1 MTLAVP
7 EVVAVK
13 VDVHVAVAAVPDN
26 EHAVKLPVTPVWP
39 RVTVPV
45 GVVAPVVE
53 VSVTETVHVE
63 PWMATTGVMQLTVVV
78 VTASPIVTGKA
89 VLGLEAWVASPL

>member
-1 MTLAVP
+1 MP

-13 VDVHVAVAAVPDN
+13 VDVHVAVATVPDK
-26 EHAVKLPVTPVWP
+26 EQVVKLPVTPVWI

-63 PWMATTGVMQLTVVV
+63 PWLTATGVVQLTVVV
-78 VTASPIVTGKA
+78 VTARPIVTGKA
-89 VLGLEAWVASPL
+89 VLRLEA

>member
-13 VDVHVAVAAVPDN
+13 VEVHVAVAVVPDS
-26 EHAVKLPVTPVWP
+26 EQVVKLPVTPVSA

-45 GVVAPVVE
+45 GVAAPVVE
-53 VSVTETVHVE
+53 ASVTDTLHVE
-63 PWMATTGVMQLTVVV
+63 ASLTTTGVVQLTVIV
-78 VTASPIVTGKA
+78 VTASPIVTGKD
-89 VLGLEAWVASPL
+89 VLTLEAWVESPL

>member
-1 MTLAVP
+1 VP

-13 VDVHVAVAAVPDN
+13 VDVHVAVATVPDK
-26 EHAVKLPVTPVWP
+26 EQVVKLPVTPVWI

-53 VSVTETVHVE
+53 VSVTETVHAE
-63 PWMATTGVMQLTVVV
+63 PWLTTTGVMQVIVVV
-78 VTASPIVTGKA
+78 VTARPIVTGKA
-89 VLGLEAWVASPL
+89 VLKLEAWVESPP

>member
-1 MTLAVP
+1 VP

-13 VDVHVAVAAVPDN
+13 VDVHIAVATVPDK
-26 EHAVKLPVTPVWP
+26 EQIVKLPVTPVWI

-63 PWMATTGVMQLTVVV
+63 PWFTATGVVQVTVVV
-78 VTASPIVTGKA
+78 VTARPIVTGKA
-89 VLGLEAWVASPL
+89 VLRLEA